1 MTHRP
6 VGVGASFNFSAGT
19 ATTSTAFS
27 VQSDTI
33 RVVAVGAAAH
43 IAVGGTP
50 SATTA
55 DYFVPSGGTATL
67 ALTKASN
74 RIVGVTT
81 GTSTVLTCPEGT
93 QLPFGVGDYVTLTG
107 ASEALYNFIS
117 AEVLSVDTSSGV
129 GGLFQTRM
137 TVNYNSSGILTAFS
151 SSNASVVTANKV
163 SARGVGAGTLYYQ
176 QVQLINKHNET
187 HQRRNRKSRSYY

>member
-19 ATTSTAFS
+19 TTTSTAFS
-27 VQSDTI
+27 VQSNTI

-50 SATTA
+50 SATIA

-93 QLPFGVGDYVTLTG
+93 QLPFGVGDYVTLSGST
-107 ASEALYNFIS
+107 YHNFTS

-129 GGLFQTRM
+129 EGLFQTRM

-151 SSNASVVTANKV
+151 SPDASVVTANKV
-163 SARGVGAGTLYYQ
+163 SAYGVGAGTLYYQ
-176 QVQLINKHNET
+176 QVQLSG
-187 HQRRNRKSRSYY
+187 QA